1 MTTGLDSFSHL
12 EDKIYRIIEQHK
24 TIKQQRDQIESQ
36 LTDMQAE
43 ITLLRED
50 NERLTQQ
57 VDQLVSERN
66 DIKGKVEGMLEAIA
80 IIDPEIAEA
89 MK

>member
-24 TIKQQRDQIESQ
+24 TIKQQRDQMESQ
-36 LTDMQAE
+36 LTDIQAE
-43 ITLLRED
+43 VTLLRED

-57 VDQLVSERN
+57 VDQLIAERN
-66 DIKGKVEGMLEAIA
+66 DIKGKIEGMLAAIA

-89 MK
+89 MQ